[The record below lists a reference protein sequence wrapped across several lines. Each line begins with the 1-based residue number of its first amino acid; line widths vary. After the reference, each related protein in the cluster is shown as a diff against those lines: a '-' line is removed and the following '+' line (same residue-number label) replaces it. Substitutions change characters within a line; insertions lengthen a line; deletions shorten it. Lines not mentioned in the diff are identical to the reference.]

1 MLADALAEHLPPD
14 CRVSRPDGGFFIWV
28 ALPEGLRAGD
38 LLPAAEAAGVS
49 YVPAARSHL
58 DGYDGGL
65 RLAFTLYGIEQLTE
79 AAARLGDTIGAALR
93 A

>member
-1 MLADALAEHLPPD
+1 M
-14 CRVSRPDGGFFIWV
+14 
-28 ALPEGLRAGD
+28 
-38 LLPAAEAAGVS
+38 S

-65 RLAFTLYGIEQLTE
+65 RLAFTLYGIEPLAA
-79 AAARLGDTIGAALR
+79 AAARLGDAIGAALR